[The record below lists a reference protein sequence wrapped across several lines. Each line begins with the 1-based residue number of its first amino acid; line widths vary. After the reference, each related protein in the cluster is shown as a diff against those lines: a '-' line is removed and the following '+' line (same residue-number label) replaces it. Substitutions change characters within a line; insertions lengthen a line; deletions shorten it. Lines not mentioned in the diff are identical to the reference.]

1 GTMCRCGEGR
11 LSQKYLHTNSTSHT
25 GPFSAIAELID
36 NAYDTDVNAKQ
47 IWIDKTKIKGM
58 ECLTFMDNGNGLNY
72 KSMHR
77 MLSFGYSDKK
87 VVKGK
92 QPIGIYGNGFK
103 SGSMH
108 LGQDA
113 IVLSKSENDL
123 CVGMLSQTYL
133 ERTGASEINVPI
145 INKAKEASLR
155 DILEHSPFNTEE
167 ELLTEL
173 RAIESSGSSTG
184 TRIII
189 WNLRRSGFIPMVTR
203 LI

>member
-1 GTMCRCGEGR
+1 MLLCP
-11 LSQKYLHTNSTSHT
+11 KFLHSNSTSHT

-47 IWIDKTKIKGM
+47 IWIDKTQIKDM

-87 VVKGK
+87 VVNGK
-92 QPIGIYGNGFK
+92 HPIGIYGNGFK

-113 IVLSKSENDL
+113 IVLSKSKNDL

-133 ERTGASEINVPI
+133 KKIRAEEINVPI
-145 INKAKEASLR
+145 ISIKKPEAKQY
-155 DILEHSPFNTEE
+155 ILLS
-167 ELLTEL
+167 
-173 RAIESSGSSTG
+173 
-184 TRIII
+184 
-189 WNLRRSGFIPMVTR
+189 M
-203 LI
+203 